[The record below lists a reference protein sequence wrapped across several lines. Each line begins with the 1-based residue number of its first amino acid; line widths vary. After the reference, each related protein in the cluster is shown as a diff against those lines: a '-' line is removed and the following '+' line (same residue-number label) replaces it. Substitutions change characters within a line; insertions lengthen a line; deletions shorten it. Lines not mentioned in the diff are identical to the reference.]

1 MPVIRPVSDLR
12 NKYAEVEQDITATGR
27 PIFFTKNGRGSMV
40 LMSVEAYEGLVFENE
55 IRRKLA
61 EAEAEAKRTNVRFTH
76 EEVFA
81 NLR

>member
-1 MPVIRPVSDLR
+1 MPAIRPVSDLR
-12 NKYAEVEQDITATGR
+12 NKYAEVERDIAATGR
-27 PIFFTKNGRGSMV
+27 PVFFTKNGRGSMV

-55 IRRKLA
+55 IRHKLA
-61 EAEAEAKRTNVRFTH
+61 EAEAEASRTNVRFTH